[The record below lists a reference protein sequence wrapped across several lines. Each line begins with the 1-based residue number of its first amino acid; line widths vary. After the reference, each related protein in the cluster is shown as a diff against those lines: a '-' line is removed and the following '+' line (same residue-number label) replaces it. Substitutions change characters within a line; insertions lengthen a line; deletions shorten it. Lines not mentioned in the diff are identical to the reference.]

1 MTWPPIR
8 KYKLNFELSKREEKK
23 KIINIS
29 RGRSVSSSL
38 TYIHSRRWPGSA
50 SWYRVTFS
58 GWAALTTVAPELWG
72 QTDVSLP
79 GSCDRNAL
87 HSPYGLCDT
96 WRTHCTL
103 WMWQKPCEWTL
114 MWCYADRTGSCLWP
128 IERHI
133 YTHTKYIY
141 IYLSDKCF
149 TFSLISY
156 LSMTESL
163 QASSHGGFSLQG
175 VMAPWFV
182 HCERRTVN
190 IIYMNVGSHS
200 CSFRFIKMGCFF
212 SNALKINKHIQK
224 LSHK

>member
-114 MWCYADRTGSCLWP
+114 MWRYADRTGSCLWP

-133 YTHTKYIY
+133 YTKYIY
-141 IYLSDKCF
+141 IFKRQMFYVQL
-149 TFSLISY
+149 
-156 LSMTESL
+156 
-163 QASSHGGFSLQG
+163 
-175 VMAPWFV
+175 
-182 HCERRTVN
+182 N
-190 IIYMNVGSHS
+190 
-200 CSFRFIKMGCFF
+200 FIFEHDWKTPG
-212 SNALKINKHIQK
+212 IQ
-224 LSHK
+224 SWGI

>member
-1 MTWPPIR
+1 M
-8 KYKLNFELSKREEKK
+8 
-23 KIINIS
+23 
-29 RGRSVSSSL
+29 
-38 TYIHSRRWPGSA
+38 
-50 SWYRVTFS
+50 
-58 GWAALTTVAPELWG
+58 
-72 QTDVSLP
+72 
-79 GSCDRNAL
+79 
-87 HSPYGLCDT
+87 
-96 WRTHCTL
+96 
-103 WMWQKPCEWTL
+103 
-114 MWCYADRTGSCLWP
+114 
-128 IERHI
+128 
-133 YTHTKYIY
+133 
-141 IYLSDKCF
+141 
-149 TFSLISY
+149 FSLISY